1 MMQSLENLLK
11 SKPGIDYAGTMQR
24 MSDNTV
30 FYTELLRLF
39 FKDNAP
45 ERLERALFSKDYQS
59 AIYEAHGLKGTAA
72 NLGLLEISKVCAQML
87 AHLKNNET
95 EESDLLLQDLKQA
108 YLAISDLADHL

>member
-1 MMQSLENLLK
+1 MQSLEDLLK
-11 SKPGIDYAGTMQR
+11 SKPGIDYAGTMKR

-45 ERLERALFSKDYQS
+45 ERLERALNSKDYQN

-72 NLGLLEISKVCAQML
+72 NLGLLEISKTCAQIHV
-87 AHLKNNET
+87 HLKNNEI
-95 EESDLLLQDLKQA
+95 EESKLLLNELKQA
-108 YLAISDLADHL
+108 YLAISDLADQI